1 MDLEISNLSA
11 YHGKNWLARNRSH
24 EEELQSETHWSL
36 GFGATS
42 EYEALKEVLLFH
54 PGRNFP
60 EIHEPDR
67 WQFLRSV
74 DVKELKTQFHQLKET
89 YESLGI
95 KVHSLEDHHFLNPS
109 PNLLF
114 CRDLFLLTPYGGILG
129 RMGSLVRAGEEK
141 WAQLALAQMGI
152 PILKCISGKGLFE
165 GADALWLDSHTL
177 LVGIGNRTNFEAFL
191 QIQNTLE
198 EFKIQCVAVPLP
210 KSVQHLLGLLQMPRP
225 HTAFL
230 RKEKAPES
238 LIDLFQSRGMEIVW
252 IKETEE
258 TVWKQSFN
266 FVCHRPNHII
276 MAKNCPESRALFEK
290 NGLTIS
296 AEVEIS
302 QYISAAGGIAC
313 ATGILARELPFLR
326 A

>member
-1 MDLEISNLSA
+1 MDIEISNLSA
-11 YHGKNWLARNRSH
+11 YHGKNWMARNRSH
-24 EEELQSETHWSL
+24 QEELKSETYWSL
-36 GFGATS
+36 GFGASS
-42 EYEALKEVLLFH
+42 EYFPLKEVLLFH
-54 PGRNFP
+54 PRSNFP
-60 EIHEPDR
+60 EIRDPDR

-74 DVKELKTQFHQLKET
+74 DPKELLIQCHQLKDT

-95 KVHSLEDHHFLNPS
+95 KVHLLEDHHFLNPS

-114 CRDLFLLTPYGGILG
+114 CRDLFLLTPYGAILG

-152 PILKCISGKGLFE
+152 PVLRCISGRGVFE

-177 LVGIGNRTNFEAFL
+177 LVGIGNRTNLEAFQ
-191 QIQNTLE
+191 QIQSTLE
-198 EFKIQCVAVPLP
+198 EFQIQCVGVPLP

-225 HTAFL
+225 NTAFL
-230 RKEKAPES
+230 RKEKAPDS
-238 LIDLFQSRGMEIVW
+238 LIELFQSRGMKIVW
-252 IKETEE
+252 VEETEE

-266 FVCHRPNHII
+266 FVCHQPNHII
-276 MAKNCPESRALFEK
+276 MAKNCPKSKAYFEK
-290 NGLTIS
+290 NGLNVT

-313 ATGILARELPFLR
+313 ATGILGRELPFLR